1 MSFFSTHASIKPSR
15 IVVYS
20 KWNGSRNYN
29 NKGLSLNN
37 AEKKVLSYKSSKRM
51 RDAIEALIYTSKW
64 KHVRVKSTNKTFW
77 YKNNFI
83 TLTLSS
89 KQQHSDQ
96 FIVQELLSKF
106 LEAWCKRRA
115 GLLYVWKAE
124 VQDNGNIHFHITTNT
139 FIYWK
144 DLKDRWNKYLKRH
157 GYKENMNSTDVHAV
171 EDKENL
177 AKYLC
182 SYFSKKD
189 LYSRAL
195 KRYHKRYGK
204 KLAMNNRECT
214 VLPKNYLYRI
224 KRKLTCKLWGCSKLL
239 LNCKSTSDYNVDSS
253 NDWKLLELLK
263 DKGLS
268 IDSDYSSMFLLESTR
283 ELSKFFP
290 QFNRLLLNQMAELI
304 KRQNQVQSDQIDTL

>member
-1 MSFFSTHASIKPSR
+1 MSYFSTHACIKPTK
-15 IVVYS
+15 IIVYS

-29 NKGLSLNN
+29 KKGLSLNN
-37 AEKKVLSYKSSKRM
+37 VENKIISNKSSKRL
-51 RDAIEALIYTSKW
+51 RECIEALIYTSKW
-64 KHVRVKSTNKTFW
+64 KHVVVKSNGKTFW

-89 KQQHSDQ
+89 KQIHSDNY
-96 FIVQELLSKF
+96 IVTEMLSKF

-124 VQDNGNIHFHITTNT
+124 VQDNSNIHFHITTNT
-139 FIYWK
+139 FIYWR
-144 DLKDRWNKYLKRH
+144 DLQKRWNKYLSKH
-157 GYKENMNSTDVHAV
+157 GYRDNCNSTDVHAV

-189 LYSRAL
+189 LYSKLL
-195 KRYHKRYGK
+195 KRYHKIYSK
-204 KLAMNNRECT
+204 KLILNNREYT
-214 VLPKNYLYRI
+214 VLPKKYLISI

-239 LNCKSTSDYNVDSS
+239 SNCRSTSDYNVDSPA
-253 NDWKLLELLK
+253 DWKFLEVLK

-268 IDSDYSSMFLLESTR
+268 IDNDYSSMFLLESTQ
-283 ELSKFFP
+283 ELRRYFP
-290 QFNRLLLNQMAELI
+290 EFNKLLIDRIAELI
-304 KRQNQVQSDQIDTL
+304 KKQNQVVSDVVEVL